1 MLQTALQMLQDSKT
15 KIDIIRMQIRK
26 AVQATEHNDDT
37 QGERDST
44 TECKVCPLSC
54 DALSVQHQTCTAA
67 VPRAASLAATTSFE
81 LMAQIVAPLLS
92 CVVTAL
98 LAFGSLL
105 AGVVKGVKSQA
116 PARYDAASICLDDDA
131 MFADLNKV
139 RRNAICFSW
148 GACDRH
154 EERSNGHRTQSVSCL
169 EPLSNH
175 V

>member
-44 TECKVCPLSC
+44 AECKVCPLSC
-54 DALSVQHQTCTAA
+54 DALGVQHQTRTAA
-67 VPRAASLAATTSFE
+67 LPRAASLASATSFE

-116 PARYDAASICLDDDA
+116 SICRDDDA

-139 RRNAICFSW
+139 RLNAIRFSR

-169 EPLSNH
+169 EPLLNH